1 MSDDMFVDIKES
13 KVECTNS
20 STMHLGIAITNPFL
34 NPGIEECVIP
44 RSGWDYSLAEIY
56 LCTWWKMS
64 FFHSRATTLVHLASE
79 NVIETK
85 VKLNTS
91 ISHKRQIFHNLLIV
105 YSRGKKMESR
115 SQWCGQFSSM
125 EWRDGL

>member
-56 LCTWWKMS
+56 LCMWWKMS
-64 FFHSRATTLVHLASE
+64 FF
-79 NVIETK
+79 IP
-85 VKLNTS
+85 
-91 ISHKRQIFHNLLIV
+91 
-105 YSRGKKMESR
+105 
-115 SQWCGQFSSM
+115 GQPP
-125 EWRDGL
+125 